1 MDTAKAAETRRTR
14 GRNEGTATADNFEQG
29 QRVLVDLSAF
39 NGHDGT
45 ALGTV
50 HGADDYGRV
59 VSAQWVREREGST
72 DRAYRRSECSINS
85 K

>member
-1 MDTAKAAETRRTR
+1 MDTTKAAETRPIR
-14 GRNEGTATADNFEQG
+14 GRNEGTATTDNFEQG

-50 HGADDYGRV
+50 RGADEYGRV
-59 VSAQWVREREGST
+59 VSTNVGVWEHRGKYGPCVST
-72 DRAYRRSECSINS
+72 Q
-85 K
+85 

>member
-1 MDTAKAAETRRTR
+1 MDTTKAAETRPTR

-50 HGADDYGRV
+50 RGADEYGRV
-59 VSAQWVREREGST
+59 VSAQWVCGNIEGSAN
-72 DRAYRRSECSINS
+72 RAYRRSKGSSE
-85 K
+85 

>member
-1 MDTAKAAETRRTR
+1 MDTAKAAETRPTR
-14 GRNEGTATADNFEQG
+14 GRNEGTATTDNFEQG

-50 HGADDYGRV
+50 RGADEYGRV
-59 VSAQWVREREGST
+59 VSAQWVCGSAREVRT
-72 DRAYRRSECSINS
+72 VRIDAVRALVSE
-85 K
+85 